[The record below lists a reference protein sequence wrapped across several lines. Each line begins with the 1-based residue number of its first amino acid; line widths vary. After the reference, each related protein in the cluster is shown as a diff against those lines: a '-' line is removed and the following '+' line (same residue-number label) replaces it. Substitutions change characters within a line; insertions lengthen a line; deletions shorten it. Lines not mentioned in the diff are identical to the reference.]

1 MPRREPDTA
10 EDVRAREPSAVL
22 RPPRPRRVPNNDA
35 RRLGATRRARPSA
48 SNCARAR
55 DGDGTGR
62 GSEDAGGLGAFPLG
76 PGWAPCG
83 RSRMPRRRLRD
94 TASARSRL
102 MPPRR
107 SGSWT
112 LRDRDEHEASEP
124 AREATEPKGV
134 KKPRRPG
141 RRARAVYVAGWPR
154 APGMPGRRLA
164 GQRAG
169 RPSTACEPRR
179 AVPAASVGD
188 WAAILLVL
196 FSRGCARPCVLAC
209 RADGVRRGDTG
220 VTARVSC
227 VLRPMRGVSAG
238 LGRQADRSCGP
249 KPVASGAIRFVESCL
264 EVRSRRTGLARDF
277 TYVVYPAGVRLPP
290 SLCPREIV
298 PKLLDTPT
306 YVRA

>member
-83 RSRMPRRRLRD
+83 RSRMPRRWLRD
-94 TASARSRL
+94 TASARSWL

-112 LRDRDEHEASEP
+112 LRDRDEHEASGGHETERCKETTAP
-124 AREATEPKGV
+124 RAARTGGVRGRLAARARDAWKTAGWATGGAAVDGV
-134 KKPRRPG
+134 RATA
-141 RRARAVYVAGWPR
+141 RRAGSIRGRLGGDTTSIIFARLRASVR
-154 APGMPGRRLA
+154 ARVPCGRCSPWRHRRHSARVVRPPSDARGVCWA
-164 GQRAG
+164 GQAG
-169 RPSTACEPRR
+169 RPFLRSEACSLWCDSFRR
-179 AVPAASVGD
+179 V
-188 WAAILLVL
+188 
-196 FSRGCARPCVLAC
+196 
-209 RADGVRRGDTG
+209 
-220 VTARVSC
+220 VS
-227 VLRPMRGVSAG
+227 
-238 LGRQADRSCGP
+238 
-249 KPVASGAIRFVESCL
+249 
-264 EVRSRRTGLARDF
+264 
-277 TYVVYPAGVRLPP
+277 
-290 SLCPREIV
+290 
-298 PKLLDTPT
+298 
-306 YVRA
+306 